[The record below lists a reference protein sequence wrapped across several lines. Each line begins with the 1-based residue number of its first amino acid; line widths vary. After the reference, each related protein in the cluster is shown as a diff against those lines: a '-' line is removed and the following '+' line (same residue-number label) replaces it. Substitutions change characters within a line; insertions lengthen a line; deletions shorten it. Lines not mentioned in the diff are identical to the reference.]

1 MRNEDNDIM
10 QLNGFLVFNITVSVF
25 CAVSL
30 LRVKTEKEAFFP
42 RTLPKLFPEKRG
54 RQGGDHMVTSV

>member
-1 MRNEDNDIM
+1 M